1 MKMKYLIIYLLLGG
15 FNTLFAQS
23 IFWDDTEK
31 KTWPAIFKEVEIT
44 STLDG
49 AKQKAYFYKSQVN
62 QAQPLVVSLHTWS
75 GNYQQ
80 KDPLIGQVLTYGWN
94 YIHPDFRGANN
105 TPDACGS
112 EKVIQDI
119 DDAIEYALQ
128 NANVN
133 TSEIHV
139 IGASGGG
146 MATLLAYMNSKHP
159 IKSFSAWVPISDLEK
174 WYYETES
181 RNLKYAQHIMLATQS
196 EAHQLNVP
204 AARKR
209 SSFYMD
215 LPKTLRENSKL
226 QIFAGIHDGYKGSV
240 PITQSI
246 HFYNKLVDDW
256 GLDKKNKVS
265 EKDIITLL
273 AQRSFHQTEEK
284 HIAGRKIHYQKT
296 NEKVD
301 LTIFEGKHEML
312 TAASFQHI
320 QPLHIVTIGD
330 SNGAAKNGWVTQ
342 LDLLRQKD
350 KISNFSISG
359 NTIGFDNLGN
369 TKLNALKNI
378 ESQLKEA
385 EQVKP
390 IDWVVVMLGT
400 NDCKQVFN
408 QQQKEVSSNMQK
420 LIRAIKNFN
429 YKHQRPK
436 ILLVAPPPYGSDE
449 QLIEKYRGAGN
460 RLDKLVPSFQ
470 RIAQREKINF
480 VDLHSNLA
488 SLLLPHSKDGV
499 HFDTPAY
506 RIMALQIVASIK
518 NNP

>member
-1 MKMKYLIIYLLLGG
+1 MKCLFIFLLLGWL
-15 FNTLFAQS
+15 NSLSAQS
-23 IFWDDTEK
+23 IFWDDIEK
-31 KTWPAIFKEVEIT
+31 KTWPAVFKEVEIT

-62 QAQPLVVSLHTWS
+62 KPQPLIVSLHTWS

-80 KDPLIGQVLTYGWN
+80 QDPLIGQVLTYGWH
-94 YIHPDFRGANN
+94 YIHPDFRGVNN
-105 TPDACGS
+105 TPAACGS

-133 TSEIHV
+133 KSEIHV

-174 WYYETES
+174 WYYETKS
-181 RNLKYAQHIMLATQS
+181 RELKYAKHIIKATNS
-196 EAHQLNVP
+196 NPDKLDVE

-209 SSFYMD
+209 SAFYMD
-215 LPKTLRENSKL
+215 LPKELRQNSKL
-226 QIFAGIHDGYKGSV
+226 RIFAGIHDGYKGSV

-265 EKDIITLL
+265 DEDIITLL
-273 AQRSFHQTEEK
+273 AQRSFPQTEEK
-284 HIAGRKIHYQKT
+284 EIADRKIHYQKT
-296 NEKVD
+296 TDRVD

-312 TAASFQHI
+312 TTAAFQHI

-330 SNGAAKNGWVTQ
+330 SNGAAKNGWASQ
-342 LDLLRQKD
+342 LDVLRQKD

-359 NTIGFDNLGN
+359 NTIGFDNLG
-369 TKLNALKNI
+369 KSELNALKNI
-378 ESQLKEA
+378 EGQLKIA

-420 LIRAIKNFN
+420 LIRAIKNFK
-429 YKHQRPK
+429 YQGQRPK

-449 QLIEKYRGAGN
+449 QLIEKYQGAGK
-460 RLDKLVPSFQ
+460 RLEKLVPSFKK
-470 RIAQREKINF
+470 IAQREKIYF
-480 VDLHSNLA
+480 TDLHSNLA
-488 SLLLPHSKDGV
+488 SLLMPHSKDGV

-506 RIMALQIVASIK
+506 RIMALQIAASIK